1 MFKRWI
7 SERIESL
14 RVHFPEACGVKSIG
28 DPGSVTPACF
38 KRWFDMAHHRRVLN
52 WTPDKNIRG

>member
-1 MFKRWI
+1 MAAG
-7 SERIESL
+7 SN
-14 RVHFPEACGVKSIG
+14 FPPFFI
-28 DPGSVTPACF
+28 PTSVIPACF